1 MNLPMAKFWA
11 KVANIPFKLLFPII
25 ISVSIVG
32 TYSISNSLWEVGGFL
47 AFGIIGYLFK
57 KADIPV
63 APIALVFILGGLM
76 EESLLQSLNLF
87 DGNLLAILSRPIS
100 GTLIVLSFIV
110 VVLSIIAGIKQKKD
124 NFMDVEV

>member
-1 MNLPMAKFWA
+1 
-11 KVANIPFKLLFPII
+11 
-25 ISVSIVG
+25 
-32 TYSISNSLWEVGGFL
+32 
-47 AFGIIGYLFK
+47 LFK

-110 VVLSIIAGIKQKKD
+110 VALSIIAGIKQKKD